1 MRAMVLNG
9 TKMSCYD
16 QIKQTI
22 VASKAVPA
30 GLPTQ
35 FCAAFGAG
43 FFMACTVAPF
53 DMVRTR
59 LMNQPAEGER
69 LYTGAIDCFVKI
81 LKKDGPGGFYNGFI
95 PIWAR
100 FAPTTC
106 LQLVIFEQIK
116 PIFGVTGNGE

>member
-1 MRAMVLNG
+1 MYLGIEANVMRAMVLNG

-53 DMVRTR
+53 DMVCI
-59 LMNQPAEGER
+59 MYMYIF
-69 LYTGAIDCFVKI
+69 LYI
-81 LKKDGPGGFYNGFI
+81 
-95 PIWAR
+95 
-100 FAPTTC
+100 
-106 LQLVIFEQIK
+106 QIYVYK
-116 PIFGVTGNGE
+116 